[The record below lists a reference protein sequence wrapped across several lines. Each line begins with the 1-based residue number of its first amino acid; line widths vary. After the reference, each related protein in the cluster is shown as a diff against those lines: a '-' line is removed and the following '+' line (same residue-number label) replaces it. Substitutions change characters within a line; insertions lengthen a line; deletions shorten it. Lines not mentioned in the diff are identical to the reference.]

1 MNDYIREKVNELL
14 EKYKDIYTVY
24 ALVCNA
30 IDPIKPKESDL
41 QTKQYL
47 EHLLSIEVMEEHNW
61 ERDEF
66 GKWYDMRK

>member
-14 EKYKDIYTVY
+14 EKHKDIYTVY
-24 ALVCNA
+24 ALVCNT
-30 IDPIKPKESDL
+30 IDPIKPKEADL

>member
-1 MNDYIREKVNELL
+1 MNDDIRKYVNALL
-14 EKYKDIYTVY
+14 EKHKDIHTVY

-30 IDPIKPKESDL
+30 IDPINPKEADL

-47 EHLLSIEVMEEHNW
+47 EHLLAIEVMEEYSW

-66 GKWYDMRK
+66 GRWCYSL